1 MMLIHFILLVLT
13 VLECIKQP
21 WELEFFFVF
30 SCI

>member
-1 MMLIHFILLVLT
+1 MMLIHFIVLVLT

-21 WELEFFFVF
+21 WGLGKFFVF